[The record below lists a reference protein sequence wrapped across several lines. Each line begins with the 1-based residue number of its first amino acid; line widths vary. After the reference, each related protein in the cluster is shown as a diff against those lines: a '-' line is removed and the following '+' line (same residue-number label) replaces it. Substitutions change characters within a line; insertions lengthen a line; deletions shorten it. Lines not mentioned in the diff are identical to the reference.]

1 MYNIFYDFFFQPI
14 DYTSERGVSVV
25 TNKAETTVSSLIIP
39 NAQIQDSGVYS
50 CQNGQ
55 VDPVHVNVQDRAVP
69 GVQVLHG
76 VRHKQGARRGLLLH
90 LGIKMRSLVQRG

>member
-1 MYNIFYDFFFQPI
+1 MKKSDIFLQPI

-39 NAQIQDSGVYS
+39 NARIEDSGVYS

-55 VDPVHVNVQDRAVP
+55 VDPAHVDVVVSP
-69 GVQVLHG
+69 YGKL
-76 VRHKQGARRGLLLH
+76 
-90 LGIKMRSLVQRG
+90 S